1 MIHNE
6 TFLNLKHR
14 CVSMKHWWT
23 ISMVNV
29 PEFTV
34 ALFFYLAPHSIQ
46 SGVFK
51 CTKHVKMD
59 VLSEDGCPQSS
70 VCSEAGLLWKSKS
83 EVFSF
88 WTEDA
93 ENRKCSFRSML
104 RKKHTNSIRTY
115 RYYCYDT
122 SWESN
127 RWFICCKAR
136 EPTSFP
142 LCCCIWISSSHLLV
156 ITVLCDCVPLNWF
169 HALQ

>member
-1 MIHNE
+1 
-6 TFLNLKHR
+6 
-14 CVSMKHWWT
+14 MKHWWT

-34 ALFFYLAPHSIQ
+34 ALFFYVAPHSIQ

-70 VCSEAGLLWKSKS
+70 VCSEVGLLWKSKS

-93 ENRKCSFRSML
+93 ENRKSSFRSML

-136 EPTSFP
+136 TNQFPTMLLYLDQLIP
-142 LCCCIWISSSHLLV
+142 LVGHNSPLWLCSTELISCSS
-156 ITVLCDCVPLNWF
+156 ITIFIQIPMC
-169 HALQ
+169 